1 MNIVTG
7 TRFEVVFKSLPSH
20 GGRSWKNNQIS
31 HRGPDLFCIS
41 LPELFKE
48 EKSPEVQG
56 ILVPGASLWL
66 LEDGAGWEHG
76 IPSFPS
82 Q

>member
-7 TRFEVVFKSLPSH
+7 TRFEVVFKSLPSR

-31 HRGPDLFCIS
+31 HRGPDLFRIS